1 MTIAAAR
8 SQPLASI
15 AVLAA
20 AGVAWWVTAE
30 RMAGMDAG
38 PGTDLGSL
46 GWFAGVW
53 AVMMAAMMLPSFAP
67 TAAAYAESARRD
79 RWLLVVGGYLLVWCV
94 AGLVAYG
101 LFELGKGVLAGEL
114 AWDEGGRWVAAG
126 VLAVGG
132 AYQLTP
138 LKANYLSRC
147 RSPHRLLKSSSRPR
161 SASGALA
168 IGIRAGGWCIG
179 CTWALMVALF
189 ALGVM
194 SLTWMALIAALV
206 MLEKLSP
213 WRRAAT
219 LGAAVILLALAVGIA
234 AAPGDVP
241 GLVVPGSPGAAHAMK
256 SMMS

>member
-1 MTIAAAR
+1 M
-8 SQPLASI
+8 
-15 AVLAA
+15 
-20 AGVAWWVTAE
+20 
-30 RMAGMDAG
+30 
-38 PGTDLGSL
+38 
-46 GWFAGVW
+46 
-53 AVMMAAMMLPSFAP
+53 
-67 TAAAYAESARRD
+67 
-79 RWLLVVGGYLLVWCV
+79 
-94 AGLVAYG
+94 VAYG
-101 LFELGKGVLAGEL
+101 LFELGKSVLGADL

-126 VLAVGG
+126 ALAVGA

-138 LKANYLSRC
+138 LKADYLSRC
-147 RSPHRLLKSSSRPR
+147 RSPHRLLESSPRPR
-161 SASGALA
+161 SASGALT

-219 LGAAVILLALAVGIA
+219 LGAAVILLALAVGVA

-241 GLVVPGSPGAAHAMK
+241 GLVVPGASGATHAMTR
-256 SMMS
+256 MMG